1 MFKFFHPFL
10 KINRRE
16 VEFERRGFACSRPE
30 VRQRLEQIGRMFLR
44 GYHGALE
51 QEDPELLAADL
62 NQIEAEHRGFAYEGA
77 GMALT
82 LLDGLS
88 LSKEH
93 RRFLSFVSGPGKSHI
108 YLVYVGAGWA
118 FARLPWMRRS
128 IESRIRKLDP
138 IVSSLAI
145 DGYGF
150 HENYFH
156 WQSDLQSKILRLS
169 EDARHAFYQGLGRS
183 LWFIQGADVCAI
195 TKSIAAFPL
204 AFHGDAWS
212 GVGLGCAYAGGNSRA
227 ELEELG
233 DNACQHRAALAQGV
247 AFAAKARQLA
257 RNPAD
262 HTELACAV
270 LCAMS
275 TEQAAALC
283 DQTFAQVQ
291 SSTHPSPY
299 QEWRRLLQ
307 QRLTFFSQALLRDR
321 SVDSQPPVTCS
332 KSN

>member
-1 MFKFFHPFL
+1 MIKFFYPL
-10 KINRRE
+10 LTISPRE
-16 VEFERRGFACSRPE
+16 VEFERRGFACPRPE
-30 VRQRLEQIGRMFLR
+30 IRQRLEHTGRMFLQ
-44 GYHGALE
+44 GYHTALE
-51 QEDPELLAADL
+51 QGDPELLAADL
-62 NQIEAEHRGFAYEGA
+62 NRTAAEHRGFAYEGA

-88 LSKEH
+88 LSKKH
-93 RRFLSFVSGPGKSHI
+93 QRFLRFVSGPGKSHI
-108 YLVYVGAGWA
+108 YLLYVGAGWA
-118 FARLPWMRRS
+118 FARLPWMRRN

-156 WQSDLQSKILRLS
+156 WQSDLQPKILRLS

-183 LWFIQGADVCAI
+183 LWFIQGADVSAI

-227 ELEELG
+227 ELEELS
-233 DNACQHRAALAQGV
+233 DNAGQHRAALAQGA

-257 RNPAD
+257 KNPAD

-283 DQTFAQVQ
+283 DQTFIQVQ
-291 SSTHPSPY
+291 SSGHPCPY

-307 QRLTFFSQALLRDR
+307 QSLTLFAKMPLGDR
-321 SVDSQPPVTCS
+321 AVDSQSLAPCS
-332 KSN
+332 KPN